1 LDIALGFGCLA
12 VSMAVCI
19 WVSAHPVPKAAAVLV
34 SAGLIGYWVA
44 YLQLFIH
51 EGAHFNLAHDRR
63 RSDLIC
69 DALIAWMVG
78 TGVRK
83 YRKIH
88 FQHHRALGT
97 VDDSEFSYF
106 FPLNLMFLAKS
117 LFAVRTIDVLLSR
130 RRYLSRSAPET
141 PRAIPDRSEMEAD
154 TPESWAGKTDLA
166 MIGGALAHLSIV
178 VTAWLAGSGALA
190 LAWVIGVGMI
200 FPLLGATRQ

>member
-1 LDIALGFGCLA
+1 MVENSRDQPGDSPYSAVRGIQLGEPPAANSTALVIPAGKSVADDHSRGFHRFRTQLVDSRGRRHVDFVRNLRPDYTRVYLDIALGYGCLA

-78 TGVRK
+78 TSVRK
-83 YRKIH
+83 YRKVH

-117 LFAVRTIDVLLSR
+117 LFAVRTIDVL
-130 RRYLSRSAPET
+130 
-141 PRAIPDRSEMEAD
+141 
-154 TPESWAGKTDLA
+154 
-166 MIGGALAHLSIV
+166 
-178 VTAWLAGSGALA
+178 
-190 LAWVIGVGMI
+190 
-200 FPLLGATRQ
+200 